1 MPESRSDDLPSVG
14 DINKMIHEPA
24 RLLLMANLYVVESA
38 DFLFLMR
45 QTGMTFGN
53 LSSHMSRL
61 EAAGYIDVEKE
72 FVGKKPNTKL
82 SLTRTG
88 REAFEGYRQ
97 SMRQLFADGAQGEPG
112 ESGSQGQQS

>member
-1 MPESRSDDLPSVG
+1 MKSMSGSEGPGRLPSAISI
-14 DINKMIHEPA
+14 DKLIHEPA
-24 RLLLMANLYVVESA
+24 RLLIMAHLFVVESA

-53 LSSHMSRL
+53 RSSHMSRL

-82 SLTRTG
+82 HLTEYG
-88 REAFEGYRQ
+88 RSAFQEYRRN
-97 SMRQLFADGAQGEPG
+97 MRHVFGDL
-112 ESGSQGQQS
+112 SS